1 MCRSL
6 SISGCLRIIKLLAGS
21 LELHNFRVRP
31 FIHNSVSALMDTK
44 YKSEFQGK
52 CLVVSL
58 ELQISWLSKVDCI
71 EVIVKCENMLLQKW
85 L

>member
-1 MCRSL
+1 
-6 SISGCLRIIKLLAGS
+6 
-21 LELHNFRVRP
+21 
-31 FIHNSVSALMDTK
+31 MDTK